1 MIDGGPP
8 ILPTVLTLPRARTDW
23 SSVRAGASHCTWTLV
38 TLERREEIDMDD
50 AELVRR
56 INELADEEH
65 RLERSHAAQPLPDD
79 DHARLREIEIAL
91 DQCWDL
97 LRQRRARRAIGED
110 PDEAAVR
117 PADVVENYQQ

>member
-1 MIDGGPP
+1 
-8 ILPTVLTLPRARTDW
+8 
-23 SSVRAGASHCTWTLV
+23 
-38 TLERREEIDMDD
+38 MDD

-65 RLERSHAAQPLPDD
+65 RLERSHAAQPLSDEERE
-79 DHARLREIEIAL
+79 RLRGIEVAL

-97 LRQRRARRAIGED
+97 LRQRRARRSTGLD

-117 PADVVENYQQ
+117 PADIVENYQQ